1 MPPVHNLRESMMIM
15 EKNKKKK
22 SPGTGSK
29 GTNTQSDYK
38 TRQSEGKTS
47 QADSKFQ
54 KQIGKAK
61 DTLRKG

>member
-1 MPPVHNLRESMMIM
+1 MD
-15 EKNKKKK
+15 KNAKKK
-22 SPGTGSK
+22 SAAGGSK
-29 GTNTQSDYK
+29 GTKPPSDYK
-38 TRQSEGKTS
+38 SREADSKNS